1 MKSLFKVFAMLIVAV
16 LGEVCLA
23 EEIKCAKIG
32 DYEYSYY
39 VETNGTAVIG
49 RYRNCEEDSNPPKV
63 PAVMPA
69 PRGEIILPSSVDGHR
84 VSAVGVL
91 AFVGCT
97 NLTRVVIPDGVE
109 WIGGAA
115 FALCSN
121 LVDITLPVSVET
133 IGNAAFYNCVALKK
147 LVLPRRLLHIGRFA
161 LKGCDALTFIRIPAS
176 LKWICWLP
184 EGLRSV
190 YFDDGI
196 EYVATYC
203 FNNHKN
209 LEKVRLPKSLKVI
222 GAGVFAGCSSL
233 LRLDLPEGLLVIGE
247 KAFKDC
253 ARLEKITIPSST
265 TNVFASAFVGTPF
278 VSDDGPAGA
287 IVKDGWTFGWR
298 GIKELDVVLDGKSN
312 KIARGAYYLTHARL
326 NITIAEDFPV
336 EDKDEAL
343 SIVYQNTNIVK
354 LAIKAP
360 FTNLHPDSKTF
371 VNLSPI
377 RLGGNVPFAKCSA
390 IEEIELPDT
399 ITNLPHMCFS
409 DCVNLKK
416 LRMPKDYVLEFSLNI
431 LPVNS
436 NLRKSIAYDDDRSF
450 FAAQLYLKYF
460 YDEDLFDSL
469 MIPWSND
476 LRRFKWVLSRIK
488 QYVADHPDFYT
499 KEMKE
504 RELSFI
510 FMMMHVWAPV
520 YSVLKGEFPLPE
532 GFPLSER
539 DDENGQRKK
548 LWDAASGEHK
558 QAFFVPA
565 RYNLVQLCEIFEK
578 AYDLPKACEYLLDYW
593 VDKDA
598 TFKRVDYYKRMA
610 RHEAKWQ
617 QVFDK
622 GTDNYGWAR
631 EAMLG
636 YLQKISDLGYDQ
648 QAQMLQLELE
658 REIEHGAIGKSKQQS
673 GTGTG
678 WFVNKNCVAT
688 CWHVVEGAKNI
699 KVSLSDGRQAKAK
712 VIAKDAANDVAV
724 LEVAGLSNGQSSLPI
739 RAHGVKLADKVFTVG
754 YPMASLLG
762 QAQKYTEGSISAMS
776 GIAGDNRC
784 FQIST
789 PIQPG
794 NSGGPL
800 VDERGRVIGLTS
812 ATLNAAKTAQ
822 VTGSLPQNVNYAIKV
837 RYLAAIL
844 DDAGI
849 HYVAEEKGG
858 VADKDAAV
866 KSVMDATCMVIAE

>member
-16 LGEVCLA
+16 LGEVCLS

-115 FALCSN
+115 FSLCSN
-121 LVDITLPVSVET
+121 LVDVTLPVSLET

-196 EYVATYC
+196 EYVDTYR
-203 FNNHKN
+203 FNNLKN

-222 GAGVFAGCSSL
+222 GAGAFAGCSSL
-233 LRLDLPEGLLVIGE
+233 SRLDLPEGLCVIGE
-247 KAFKDC
+247 EAFKDC
-253 ARLEKITIPSST
+253 SRLEKITIPSST

-278 VSDDGPAGA
+278 VSDNGLAGA
-287 IVKDGWTFGWR
+287 IVKDGWTLGWR
-298 GIKELDVVLDGKSN
+298 GIKELDVVLDGKPN
-312 KIARGAYYLTHARL
+312 KIARGAYNWTHTRL
-326 NITIAEDFPV
+326 NITIAEDFPM
-336 EDKDEAL
+336 EDKNDAL
-343 SIVYQNTNIVK
+343 AILYQNTNVVK
-354 LAIKAP
+354 VAIKAP
-360 FTNLHPDSKTF
+360 FTTLYPNDRPFID
-371 VNLSPI
+371 LSPVHSVIAI
-377 RLGGNVPFAKCSA
+377 RTTGPFHRCSA
-390 IEEIELPDT
+390 VEEIELPDT
-399 ITNLPHMCFS
+399 ITNLPYACFR

-416 LRMPKDYVLEFSLNI
+416 LRMPKDYVANDLNI
-431 LPVNS
+431 LPN
-436 NLRKSIAYDDDRSF
+436 NLVLLDALAYDDDRSF
-450 FAAQLYLKYF
+450 FGAQLYLERF
-460 YDEDLFDSL
+460 YAPDLY
-469 MIPWSND
+469 SNN
-476 LRRFKWVLSRIK
+476 RAERFERLLSRIK
-488 QYVADHPDFYT
+488 KYVNNHPDFYT

-504 RELSFI
+504 REFPFTKMLR
-510 FMMMHVWAPV
+510 HVWSPV
-520 YSVLKGEFPLPE
+520 YNAQKGRFLLYEHYDTRKQIWVDGSPDKFKQEF
-532 GFPLSER
+532 FER
-539 DDENGQRKK
+539 
-548 LWDAASGEHK
+548 
-558 QAFFVPA
+558 A
-565 RYNLVQLCEIFEK
+565 RYNLFQLCEIFEK
-578 AYDLPKACEYLLDYW
+578 AYDMPEACKYLLAYW

-631 EAMLG
+631 EEMLE

-648 QAQMLQLELE
+648 QAQMLQIELD

-688 CWHVVEGAKNI
+688 CWHVVDGAKNI
-699 KVSLSDGRQAKAK
+699 KIELPDGRKAKAK
-712 VIAKDAANDVAV
+712 IVAKDAANDVAV
-724 LEVAGLSNGQSSLPI
+724 LEVEGLSKGQSSLSVCT
-739 RAHGVKLADKVFTVG
+739 HGVKLADKVFTVG

-849 HYVAEEKGG
+849 PYVAEEKGG